1 MITKTATAATL
12 LLFSAT
18 APTPFRAQGDCP
30 RAIGDVSFAGA
41 STLERLT
48 KAWATSW
55 GCPSVNVAIESGG
68 SSEGIATVCG
78 TSSQS
83 KTNSADIAGVT
94 RLPFRSEAGSDDGYN
109 YNCERSPR
117 NLIGIEVAVEGV
129 SLAVPQMTT
138 TKDGTLEVSA
148 ALSCLKDIEG
158 LSLPQLRWIF
168 SSFSDD
174 ELVAD
179 GWDQD
184 SIPYSDGDPTTHLW
198 SELSPTC
205 EDVEIVIA
213 GPPVDSEAALLFKE
227 LVFGEKSFETFDV
240 NRPGS
245 YFASK
250 DNDELADFMV
260 NNGTSAI
267 AYFDI
272 GYILTSLDLGAFSMV
287 NIFVEGEMF
296 KPGAKALEY
305 GSYPLSRVLYY
316 FLLNDEKSL
325 EVTRPFIDFIFTDD
339 GDAVTKR
346 SGFWP
351 LADSK
356 KLLMATRIQSK
367 IGIPKAVVE
376 SYCGPPG
383 ASISIAGSSTLHPI
397 ADLWSQLYST
407 FCDVTISVEG
417 GGSGNGA
424 SRVCGDES
432 KGTPVEIGDMSREW
446 KESEATEQNG
456 YLYECIIGDTSR
468 SAIQV
473 DVGIDGLTVA
483 VAHNGVAS
491 ECINILGG
499 LTTDQL
505 RWIFSTYDENELVAS
520 GWDPSS
526 VPNSDGNSETH
537 LWNELHE
544 DCSKAEIRIAGPDD
558 ISGTYDYFLET
569 IFLDHDNGETYDINR
584 PFSYVSNEDDEVLVD
599 YIFTYPAAI
608 AFFGYSYYFE
618 NQASLESVA
627 IQNSDGVYL
636 KPTVATVSD
645 GSYNPLARRIY
656 MNLLNSEADL
666 KNTVPLVRFGLENP
680 DIMSVTGFVAI
691 PNNQADELIKL
702 RLGNT
707 ALSNGEQTSG
717 MSTGAIV
724 GITIG
729 CLMGLCLVIG
739 TVYKCTRRGD
749 SQKVEV
755 QEKAR

>member
-1 MITKTATAATL
+1 MKTTAVLLLLWATAQKL
-12 LLFSAT
+12 IQ
-18 APTPFRAQGDCP
+18 AQGDCP
-30 RAIGDVSFAGA
+30 RATGNMSVAGA

-55 GCPSVNVAIESGG
+55 GCPYVNVAIESGG

-83 KTNSADIAGVT
+83 KTNSADIAGMT
-94 RLPFRSEAGSDDGYN
+94 RIPFRSEAGTDNGYN

-138 TKDGTLEVSA
+138 TEDEVST

-227 LVFGEKSFETFDV
+227 LVFGEKSFEQFDV

-245 YFASK
+245 FFASK
-250 DNDELADFMV
+250 DNDELSDFLG
-260 NNGTSAI
+260 NNGTAI

-272 GYILTSLDLGAFSMV
+272 GYILTSLDLGSFSMV

-351 LADSK
+351 ISESK
-356 KLLMATRIQSK
+356 KLLMATRIQSEM
-367 IGIPKAVVE
+367 GIPKAVVE

-383 ASISIAGSSTLHPI
+383 ATISIAGSSTVYPI
-397 ADLWSQLYST
+397 AETWSQIYST
-407 FCDVTISVEG
+407 FCDVTISAEG

-446 KESEATEQNG
+446 KESEAAEHDG
-456 YLYECIIGDTSR
+456 FLYECIIGDTSR

-505 RWIFSTYDENELVAS
+505 RWIYSTYDENELEAS

-526 VPNSDGNSETH
+526 VPNSDKNSETH
-537 LWNELHE
+537 LWNELHNG
-544 DCSKAEIRIAGPDD
+544 CSKEEIRIAGPDD

-569 IFLDHDNGETYDINR
+569 IFLDHDNGETYDIYR
-584 PFSYVSNEDDEVLVD
+584 PFSYVNSEDDEVVVD

-618 NQASLESVA
+618 NQASLQSVA

-636 KPTVATVSD
+636 KPTPETISD

-656 MNLLNSEADL
+656 MNLLNSAADL

-691 PNNQADELIKL
+691 PENQTVDLIKL
-702 RLGNT
+702 RLDNAPH
-707 ALSNGEQTSG
+707 ALPNKKTGSNL
-717 MSTGAIV
+717 STGVIV

-729 CLMGLCLVIG
+729 CVVGMCLVGGILC
-739 TVYKCTRRGD
+739 KCTSKG
-749 SQKVEV
+749 SKKNEV
-755 QEKAR
+755 QETAR